1 MRQNPDVPGTGLTRA
16 RSLRLLA
23 LAPLCLA
30 LAALCILLAAAP
42 AADAAAGEVSL
53 YASAFAA
60 RLGADATGAEGDV
73 WVIAGHSSEEATIE
87 RFAEDGAEAAP
98 VEVMI
103 PAGDEP
109 VSIAPGLEGKMWLA
123 LKGPAPEVGQVAP
136 GGVLEEVEAM
146 PPNDEPTQIA
156 SGEGGELFVA
166 EAGES
171 PQVARRVATGKL
183 GTLFALLAGEEPVAL
198 APAGGGQVWASV
210 RGGAEPGVRLL
221 GPEKEEL
228 AFHQTLGQAPVS
240 LAVQGGATWFGQP
253 GPSVDELSATIPLT
267 PYEEH
272 LEAGDLVG
280 AIVGAPDGNLW
291 FAIESA
297 GAPAI
302 GRITPTGTITTYP
315 VTLAGIEA
323 FGPTIAVGADK
334 RLWTPVKVEAGVW
347 RMAAVTVLEP
357 EAHSHE
363 EPQPGPQPPTATGS
377 LIVGPTVVFAAA
389 HATCSGLTWSTGTV
403 ATQWLLDGSPIA
415 GATAASYTPLRAED
429 GHSLSCRQTATAP
442 DGLTAMQTSPAV
454 IVHEQPPQ
462 PSWPIGPAA
471 QHCASPVCMQDGSGM
486 GTTAQSYREGSAWLA
501 SHQVRCLSAP
511 WTSLAGDSSQPA
523 IRALAEAQ
531 TVTVSIQRMTA
542 SGPVNVASQTL
553 EGLGSPRDA
562 LDGPAASPFPGTV
575 AVSSGAHPF
584 AAGELWT
591 TSFPAATGRPD
602 WIVPGGT
609 LALYDVS
616 ASAAAARSFQLV
628 YTLQAA
634 DRGERLRCQVT
645 AFDGPASTL
654 TTASYTTGDYAVA
667 ASPACAPRR
676 VALGGPQPTL
686 VLDGDVACLSTSPG
700 PPAPAA
706 GLQAIAVRSGR
717 LALSLVCAVRGG
729 CDGPLALLG
738 AGGTLARSARLRVR
752 PGTSRLLDLSLA
764 PAARRRLRAA
774 PRTGL
779 PVRVVLGAAGTL
791 AKVRLIA
798 VA

>member
-16 RSLRLLA
+16 RSGRIALLA
-23 LAPLCLA
+23 VGWA
-30 LAALCILLAAAP
+30 LLAGLLG
-42 AADAAAGEVSL
+42 AAAAHGAVGEVTL
-53 YASAFAA
+53 YGTAVKQ
-60 RLGADATGAEGDV
+60 LGVDATGSEGDV

-109 VSIAPGLEGKMWLA
+109 VSIAPGPEGTMWLA
-123 LKGPAPEVGQVAP
+123 LAGKEPKVGQVDAE
-136 GGVLEEVEAM
+136 GKLEAVEAL
-146 PPNDEPTQIA
+146 PAEDEPTQIA
-156 SGEGGELFVA
+156 TDEAGELFVA
-166 EAGES
+166 EKGES

-240 LAVQGGATWFGQP
+240 LAVQGGAAWFGQP

-267 PYEEH
+267 PYGEH

-302 GRITPTGTITTYP
+302 GRITPAGAIAP
-315 VTLAGIEA
+315 FPLTLMEIEA

-334 RLWTPVKVEAGVW
+334 RLWVPVELKGGSW
-347 RMAAVTVLEP
+347 QMAAVQVLPPAEP
-357 EAHSHE
+357 QP

-700 PPAPAA
+700 PPPPPRVCRPSPSARAAWPSPSSAPSAA
-706 GLQAIAVRSGR
+706 AAT
-717 LALSLVCAVRGG
+717 
-729 CDGPLALLG
+729 GPLPCLG
-738 AGGTLARSARLRVR
+738 
-752 PGTSRLLDLSLA
+752 
-764 PAARRRLRAA
+764 PAARWPGAQGCACGPARA
-774 PRTGL
+774 GCSS
-779 PVRVVLGAAGTL
+779 
-791 AKVRLIA
+791 
-798 VA
+798 